1 MKIQQLIVDAYGCQG
16 PLDDAEALIQSMTDA
31 ADAVGA
37 QRVGEAQLRYVPHGV
52 TAVLFLAESHILIS
66 TWPEHTLAMVDVLL
80 CNPQMDPYQAWQVM
94 AQLLKPQGEVRF
106 NENTRLIGALP
117 AQEKQIA

>member
-1 MKIQQLIVDAYGCQG
+1 MKIQQLIVDAYRCRG
-16 PLDDAEALIQSMTDA
+16 PLDDADLLIHSMTQA
-31 ADAVGA
+31 ADLVGA

-66 TWPEHTLAMVDVLL
+66 TWPEHALAMVDVLL
-80 CNPQMDPYQAWQVM
+80 CNPQMNPYQAWQVM

-106 NENTRLIGALP
+106 HEHIREIGAMP
-117 AQEKQIA
+117 AQEKPFA